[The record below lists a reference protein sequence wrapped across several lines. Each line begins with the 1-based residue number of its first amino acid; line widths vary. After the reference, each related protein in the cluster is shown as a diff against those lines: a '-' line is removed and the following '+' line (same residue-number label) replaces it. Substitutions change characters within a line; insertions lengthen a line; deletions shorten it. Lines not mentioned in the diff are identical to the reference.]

1 MTYCGKGQST
11 CRGEDTQRA
20 FGTEDGEATSVW
32 ETQEVRKRSRVGD
45 GVPGIKPRSLALQ
58 ADSLLAEPQGKPI
71 AYAQLFGQDSYLPGS
86 ELGVVNTEQR
96 EMFSGMTSNKQTS
109 AKTHPVC
116 GCLFKTVGYIKILHS
131 RVMHMFSI
139 FSPIESLYIGCQK
152 NYCKGTAHTI

>member
-1 MTYCGKGQST
+1 MDYTVHGILQA
-11 CRGEDTQRA
+11 RILEWVA
-20 FGTEDGEATSVW
+20 FPF
-32 ETQEVRKRSRVGD
+32 SRD
-45 GVPGIKPRSLALQ
+45 LAIPGIKPRSLALQ

-71 AYAQLFGQDSYLPGS
+71 AYAQFFGQDSYLPGS

-116 GCLFKTVGYIKILHS
+116 VCLFKTVGYIKILHS